1 MPSSKYCLR
10 TLTNGRLAYLH
21 RLCDLLIDPGRTL
34 GALVGLE
41 QDASVGELAG
51 RGRAGGDQAFE
62 VVSFGIS
69 KDNGIL
75 FLHNGRSIPTVPL
88 SNHFRCHTVLAMLL
102 SFQTVLGSSDTS
114 ERLGKRSPLRRGLP
128 I

>member
-1 MPSSKYCLR
+1 
-10 TLTNGRLAYLH
+10 LAYLH

-62 VVSFGIS
+62 VVSFGFS

-88 SNHFRCHTVLAMLL
+88 SNHIRRHTVLGGSTRGVIFAPL
-102 SFQTVLGSSDTS
+102 SIIAS
-114 ERLGKRSPLRRGLP
+114 
-128 I
+128 

>member
-62 VVSFGIS
+62 VVSFGFS

-88 SNHFRCHTVLAMLL
+88 SNHIRCHTVLGCDSKQGRGSVHLSSIPLL
-102 SFQTVLGSSDTS
+102 EKGVLG
-114 ERLGKRSPLRRGLP
+114 
-128 I
+128 